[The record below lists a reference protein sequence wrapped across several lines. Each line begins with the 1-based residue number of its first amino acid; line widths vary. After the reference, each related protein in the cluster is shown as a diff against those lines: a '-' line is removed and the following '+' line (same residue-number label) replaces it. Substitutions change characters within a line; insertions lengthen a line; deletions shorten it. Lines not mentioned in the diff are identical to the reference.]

1 MNEPFNHGG
10 FSRRGGDWGGSNIW
24 EAMEQLRSSFNPKQ
38 PFRMNRGDVRAGI
51 LHIAGRGPDAR
62 LPDHPRDRR
71 TQRRQLEAQP
81 GVGLPDA
88 AAAHR

>member
-51 LHIAGRGPDAR
+51 LTLLA
-62 LPDHPRDRR
+62 
-71 TQRRQLEAQP
+71 EAPMHGYQIIQEIEERS
-81 GVGLPDA
+81 GG
-88 AAAHR
+88 